1 MSTSSTFSELPA
13 PASRSPKPSLAH
25 RSVRIGTGAL
35 LVGAAPALALL
46 SNSPAGAATIT
57 VANTNDSGSGSLRA
71 AITDA
76 SPGDTIDL
84 SSLSG
89 TINLLNPVR
98 IDKTLTIVGPGAA
111 NLTVVGGAGSSDSV
125 FKIQGGNGVTTIS
138 GLTIT
143 GGENSAINCWAQTY
157 AALKLDGVVVTG
169 NDGSV
174 AGGLYSVDCGSLE
187 IVDSTFSNNN
197 STYYGGGGV
206 GFKGTG
212 SVTITGSTFDNNSV
226 NGSSYATGG
235 GAFVDTSGT
244 VSISNSTFTN
254 NYSYYGG
261 GGVDLHSNDVLI
273 SGSTFAN
280 NTSHNDSG
288 GGASIE
294 SKGNGGNLFIRTS
307 TFADNS
313 SPSGGGIASR
323 NLASVTISETTI
335 SGNSAVYK
343 GSGLYIASDSN
354 DIYNTTIVDN
364 TADTGGAAYIKG
376 DLTMKFVTV
385 TGNTAASRVAGLYL
399 HRGTD
404 TIDASIIVEN
414 GSTPAAAIK
423 TYRSTVAIT
432 QSLVGD
438 YSDANVTTD
447 CTDVTGVSDAGL
459 GSLSD
464 NGGPTLTKAPLA
476 SSPAIDLVTAL
487 PHLPSAFDQR
497 GYGYARVTGD
507 HADAGAVEYGS
518 TPPPSSS
525 TTSSS
530 TSSTST
536 SSTSTSSTS
545 TSSTSTSSTSTSS
558 SSTSSTSTTT
568 PSSTTTTD
576 GSPTTTVP
584 VDDSIVPEF
593 GAGDSVRN
601 GTARTLVSL
610 TGLTPGSA
618 VEVTIHS
625 EPIVLATGFADANG
639 NFSQYVTIPADTPA
653 GSHAITVT
661 GTDLNGNPIAKSLF
675 FSINADGVVTAIS
688 SDGPTPE
695 PTGTGGLPT
704 TGSDSFPLMATGSA
718 LIILGG
724 AGAGYAARRRQVF
737 GHNAR

>member
-46 SNSPAGAATIT
+46 SNSTADAATIT

-71 AITDA
+71 AVADA

-84 SSLSG
+84 SGLSG
-89 TINLLNPVR
+89 TINLSNPVR

-111 NLTVVGGAGSSDSV
+111 DLTVVGGAGSSDSV

-138 GLTIT
+138 GLTVT

-169 NDGSV
+169 NAGSV
-174 AGGLYSVDCGSLE
+174 AGGLYSVNCGSLE

-197 STYYGGGGV
+197 STYYGGGGI
-206 GFKGTG
+206 GFRGTG

-244 VSISNSTFTN
+244 VSIANSTFTN
-254 NYSYYGG
+254 NYSYYAGA
-261 GGVDLHSNDVLI
+261 GVDLHSNDVWI
-273 SGSTFAN
+273 SGSTFAH
-280 NTSHNDSG
+280 NTSKNDWG

-294 SKGNGGNLFIRTS
+294 SKGNGGNLSIRTS
-307 TFADNS
+307 TFADNH
-313 SPSGGGIASR
+313 SPTGGGIASR
-323 NLASVTISETTI
+323 DLDSVTISESTI
-335 SGNSAVYK
+335 SGNSAAYK
-343 GSGLYIASDSN
+343 GSGLYLSSGHN
-354 DIYNTTIVDN
+354 DIYNSTIVDN
-364 TADTGGAAYIKG
+364 AADTGGAVYVAG

-399 HRGTD
+399 HHGTD
-404 TIDASIIVEN
+404 TIDASIIVGN
-414 GSTPAAAIK
+414 GSTAAAAIK

-438 YSDANVTTD
+438 YSDANVSTD
-447 CTDVTGVSDAGL
+447 GTDVTSVSDPGL

-530 TSSTST
+530 TTSSSTTSSSTTSSST

-545 TSSTSTSSTSTSS
+545 TSSTST
-558 SSTSSTSTTT
+558 TT
-568 PSSTTTTD
+568 PSSTTATD

-584 VDDSIVPEF
+584 VDDSVVPEF
-593 GAGDSVRN
+593 GAGDSVRS

-610 TGLTPGSA
+610 TGLTPASA

-661 GTDLNGNPIAKSLF
+661 GTDLNGNPMAKSLF

-724 AGAGYAARRRQVF
+724 AGAAYAARRRQVF